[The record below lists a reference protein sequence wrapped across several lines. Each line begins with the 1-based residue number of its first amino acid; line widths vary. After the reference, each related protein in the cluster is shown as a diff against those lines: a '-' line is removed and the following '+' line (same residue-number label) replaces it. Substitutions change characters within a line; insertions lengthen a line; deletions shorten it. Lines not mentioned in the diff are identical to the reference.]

1 MDLVLIYK
9 ICCEISIAVL
19 GGCLVVL
26 STRRATEAQKFIYY
40 AFSLV
45 LLYLIGYAVTFIGT
59 SPDMILLGQKL
70 KYIGAFCLILTL
82 FIVFQQVYNVA
93 SSVPIMI
100 VLSIDFI
107 FVNGTIIIGNLNSS
121 WAPTKWFC
129 KGIEFLTR
137 TDGKQVILFDGNW
150 GTMVASVSMV
160 TLLIATAVVFF
171 SAVSSAVKRS
181 FRVSM
186 LFFLAAFFPEILIFL
201 SLFQKEVH
209 SFPLVPLVIA
219 VAAIVVTILVCKEK
233 FTNLYDLSYKEIMNS
248 LNTPLF
254 IVDSKF
260 FVHKVNYAAKVLFP
274 EYKTLAVNSYKRLP
288 AIKEIQDIITPP
300 LHESESDNPFGLLS
314 IGNQYFEPELHH
326 LGQDKHIYGYVIAL
340 NDVTEQYSRSN
351 ELSALASKLSTSLR
365 SDRSRSNEERE
376 KIISGALQFMR
387 DKDPMT
393 AEHMRRMSNYTFII
407 ARELRRMGKFT
418 DILTDAYMET
428 LCQVAPLHDIG
439 KLMLPSEIL
448 HKTDLSEEELK
459 LRRSHVNIGSQIVD
473 RMVVN
478 DPKSLYYKLS
488 KEVTLYHHEWWNGQ
502 GFPKGLSNEDIPL
515 AARIVAVADVLD
527 TLASRHAEK
536 KNYHFD
542 ELINMIQSHS
552 GTYFDPLVVE
562 ACVSCK
568 EKLRELYDVLY
579 GKSFSENV

>member
-1 MDLVLIYK
+1 MV
-9 ICCEISIAVL
+9 
-19 GGCLVVL
+19 
-26 STRRATEAQKFIYY
+26 
-40 AFSLV
+40 
-45 LLYLIGYAVTFIGT
+45 
-59 SPDMILLGQKL
+59 
-70 KYIGAFCLILTL
+70 
-82 FIVFQQVYNVA
+82 
-93 SSVPIMI
+93 
-100 VLSIDFI
+100 

-473 RMVVN
+473 RMVRRAF
-478 DPKSLYYKLS
+478 
-488 KEVTLYHHEWWNGQ
+488 T
-502 GFPKGLSNEDIPL
+502 
-515 AARIVAVADVLD
+515 
-527 TLASRHAEK
+527 T
-536 KNYHFD
+536 
-542 ELINMIQSHS
+542 
-552 GTYFDPLVVE
+552 
-562 ACVSCK
+562 
-568 EKLRELYDVLY
+568 
-579 GKSFSENV
+579 SFQRK

>member
-1 MDLVLIYK
+1 MDLVFVYK

-26 STRRATEAQKFIYY
+26 ATRRATEAQKFIYY
-40 AFSLV
+40 AFTLV
-45 LLYLIGYAVTFIGT
+45 LLYQMGCAVTFIGK
-59 SPDMILLGQKL
+59 SPETILLGQKM
-70 KYIGAFCLILTL
+70 KFMGAFCLTVAL
-82 FIVFQQVYNVA
+82 FIVFQQVYNVP
-93 SSVPIMI
+93 SSVPVMI
-100 VLSIDFI
+100 VLSIAFI
-107 FVNGTIIIGNLNSS
+107 FVNGLIVIGNPEST
-121 WAPTKWFC
+121 WAPARWFC
-129 KGIEFLTR
+129 SGVDFLTR
-137 TDGKQVILFDGNW
+137 TDGTQVVMFDGNW
-150 GTMVASVSMV
+150 GAMAASVTMAFF
-160 TLLIATAVVFF
+160 LLATVVIFV
-171 SAVSSAVKRS
+171 SAVSSAMKRS
-181 FRVSM
+181 FRVSI
-186 LFFLAAFFPEILIFL
+186 LFFFAAFVPELMIYI
-201 SLFQKEVH
+201 SLFPKNVRL
-209 SFPLVPLVIA
+209 FPLVPITMG

-248 LNTPLF
+248 LNSPLF
-254 IVDSKF
+254 VVDSKF

-288 AIKEIQDIITPP
+288 AIKELQDIITPP
-300 LHESESDNPFGLLS
+300 LHDSETDNPFGLIS

-340 NDVTEQYSRSN
+340 NDVTEQYSRNN

-365 SDRSRSNEERE
+365 TDRSRNNEERE

-387 DKDPMT
+387 DKDSMT

-418 DILTDAYMET
+418 DILTDEYMET
-428 LCQVAPLHDIG
+428 LSQVAPLHDIG
-439 KLMLPSEIL
+439 KLMLPSDIL
-448 HKTDLSEEELK
+448 NKTDLSEEEQK

-515 AARIVAVADVLD
+515 AARIVAVADVID

-542 ELINMIQSHS
+542 ELISMIQSHS
-552 GTYFDPLVVE
+552 GTYFDPVVVE
-562 ACVSCK
+562 ACVRSK
-568 EKLRELYDVLY
+568 EKLRELYDILY
-579 GKSFSENV
+579 GTDFSENA